1 MDKINTLYGLVERGS
16 ASFGDK
22 PLYKFNANKE
32 TLSVSYNEFFEYT
45 TKIALALEK
54 LGARGKRVMIIGET
68 SVMWLASFVAT
79 VTIDGVAVPL
89 DPYLLE
95 DEMIKFANRAK
106 ASFIVCSETYADVF
120 KKRGEELESVEQII
134 VTSVKEF
141 TLSPESCGEVNER
154 YINFNSLLSYGN
166 KLYSDGARFD
176 LTEHD
181 TEKLSVLLFTSGTT
195 GSSKGVMLCENN
207 MCAVINGAVQLIDG
221 ISIDDVLL
229 SVLPVFHT
237 YELTCGLLAPLYF
250 GCTICISDGIKY
262 VARNLKQFS
271 PSVVFMVPL
280 LAEHLYKGIMKTV
293 KDTGKLK
300 TLRRGLKISKT
311 LEKAN
316 LDVRRRLFGSVIDAL
331 GGRLR
336 HIVVG
341 GAAMNPEISENL
353 RALGIGVSQ
362 GYGITEC
369 SPLISVIPFDEVNA
383 ASCGKLMPEM
393 QIFIDKE
400 KASDDYGE
408 IVVKGPNVMLGYYE
422 DEEQTREVLNNGWFR
437 TGDYGY
443 IDEKGYIYITGR
455 KKNVIV
461 LSGGKNV
468 FPEEIEEYLSP
479 CPLIEEVV
487 VAGMTDDKTGEYVVG
502 AYIYPSAL
510 ECKERGLTTRDDIC
524 KAMTDEVKQINKK
537 LVGFKRVSKIIIRDE
552 PFEKTSTR
560 KVKRHLV

>member
-1 MDKINTLYGLVERGS
+1 MDKIKSLYELVERGKDN
-16 ASFGDK
+16 FGLK
-22 PLYKFNANKE
+22 PLYKFNVNKE
-32 TLSVSYNEFFEYT
+32 TVSVSYNDFFEYT
-45 TKIALALEK
+45 TKVALALEK
-54 LGARGKRVMIIGET
+54 LGARGKRVMLIGET

-95 DEMIKFANRAK
+95 DEMIKFVSRAK
-106 ASFIVCSETYADVF
+106 ASYIICSETYADVF
-120 KKRGEELESVEQII
+120 KNRLDELENVEKII
-134 VTSVKEF
+134 VTNIKRF
-141 TLSPESCGEVNER
+141 TLSPEASELGEKCIE
-154 YINFNSLLSYGN
+154 FNSVLALGE
-166 KLYSDGARFD
+166 KLFNDGETLD
-176 LTEHD
+176 LREHT

-221 ISIDDVLL
+221 ISGDDVLL

-280 LAEHLYKGIMKTV
+280 LAEHLYKGIMKTA
-293 KDTGKLK
+293 KDTGRLK
-300 TLRRGLKISKT
+300 TLNRGLLISKT

-316 LDVRRRLFGSVIDAL
+316 LDIRRKLFGSVIDAL
-331 GGRLR
+331 GGKLR

-353 RALGIGVSQ
+353 RAFGIGVSQ

-383 ASCGKLMPEM
+383 ASCGRLMPEM

-461 LSGGKNV
+461 LAGGKNV

-502 AYIYPSAL
+502 AYIYPSAA
-510 ECKERGLTTRDDIC
+510 ECKERGLATKEAIC
-524 KAMTDEVKQINKK
+524 GAMTEEVKQINKK

-552 PFEKTSTR
+552 PFEKTSTK

>member
-1 MDKINTLYGLVERGS
+1 MDKINSLYELVKRGKDN
-16 ASFGDK
+16 FGSK
-22 PLYKFNANKE
+22 ALYKFNANKE
-32 TLSVSYNEFFEYT
+32 TIALSYNDFYEYT
-45 TKIALALEK
+45 TKVALALEK
-54 LGARGKRVMIIGET
+54 LGARGKRVMLIGET

-79 VTIDGVAVPL
+79 VTIDGIAVPL

-95 DEMIKFANRAK
+95 DEMIKFVARAK
-106 ASFIVCSETYADVF
+106 ASYIICSEKYADVF
-120 KKRGEELESVEQII
+120 TNRLDELENVEKII
-134 VTSVKEF
+134 VTDVKSF
-141 TLSPESCGEVNER
+141 TLSPKSTELDGKCIE
-154 YINFNSLLSYGN
+154 FNDLLSLGDRLSN
-166 KLYSDGARFD
+166 DGETLD
-176 LTEHD
+176 LSEHN

-221 ISIDDVLL
+221 IKCEDVLL

-271 PSVVFMVPL
+271 PSVVFMVPM
-280 LAEHLYKGIMKTV
+280 LAEHLYKGIMKTA
-293 KDTGKLK
+293 KDTGRLK
-300 TLRRGLKISKT
+300 TLNRGLAISKT
-311 LEKAN
+311 LEKAGV
-316 LDVRRRLFGSVIDAL
+316 DVRRKLFGSVIDAL
-331 GGRLR
+331 GGKLR

-341 GAAMNPEISENL
+341 GAAMNPEISEKL
-353 RALGIGVSQ
+353 RAFGIGVSQ

-369 SPLISVIPFDEVNA
+369 SPLISVIPFNEVNA
-383 ASCGKLMPEM
+383 ASCGRLMPEM

-400 KASDDYGE
+400 KASDGYGE

-461 LSGGKNV
+461 LAGGKNV

-487 VAGMTDDKTGEYVVG
+487 VAGMNDDKTGEYVVG
-502 AYIYPSAL
+502 AYIYPSAA
-510 ECKERGLTTRDDIC
+510 ECKERGLVTKEEIC
-524 KAMTDEVKQINKK
+524 DAMTEEIKQINKK
-537 LVGFKRVSKIIIRDE
+537 LVGFKRVSKIIIREE

>member
-1 MDKINTLYGLVERGS
+1 MDKIKSLYELVERGKDN
-16 ASFGDK
+16 FGLK
-22 PLYKFNANKE
+22 PLYKFNVNKE
-32 TLSVSYNEFFEYT
+32 TVSVSYNDFFEYT
-45 TKIALALEK
+45 TKVALALEK
-54 LGARGKRVMIIGET
+54 LGARGKRVMLIGET

-95 DEMIKFANRAK
+95 DEMIKFVARAK
-106 ASFIVCSETYADVF
+106 ASYIICSETYADVF
-120 KKRGEELESVEQII
+120 KNRLDELENVEKII
-134 VTSVKEF
+134 VTNIKRF
-141 TLSPESCGEVNER
+141 TLSPEASVLGEKCIE
-154 YINFNSLLSYGN
+154 FNSVLALGE
-166 KLYSDGARFD
+166 KLFNSGETLD
-176 LTEHD
+176 LREHT

-221 ISIDDVLL
+221 ISGDDVLL

-280 LAEHLYKGIMKTV
+280 LAEHLYKGIMKTA
-293 KDTGKLK
+293 KDTGRLK
-300 TLRRGLKISKT
+300 TLNRGLLISKT

-316 LDVRRRLFGSVIDAL
+316 LDIRRKLFGSVIDAL
-331 GGRLR
+331 GGKLR

-353 RALGIGVSQ
+353 RAFGIGVSQ

-383 ASCGKLMPEM
+383 ASCGRLMPEM

-461 LSGGKNV
+461 LAGGKNV

-502 AYIYPSAL
+502 AYIYPSAA
-510 ECKERGLTTRDDIC
+510 ECKERGLATKEAIC
-524 KAMTDEVKQINKK
+524 GAMTEEVKQINKK

-552 PFEKTSTR
+552 PFEKTSTK

>member
-1 MDKINTLYGLVERGS
+1 MDKINSLYELVKRGKDN
-16 ASFGDK
+16 FGSK
-22 PLYKFNANKE
+22 ALYKFNANKE
-32 TLSVSYNEFFEYT
+32 TIALSYNDFYEYT
-45 TKIALALEK
+45 TKVALALEK
-54 LGARGKRVMIIGET
+54 LGARGKRVMLIGET

-79 VTIDGVAVPL
+79 VTIDGIAVPL

-95 DEMIKFANRAK
+95 DEMIKFVARAK
-106 ASFIVCSETYADVF
+106 ASYIICSEKYADVF
-120 KKRGEELESVEQII
+120 TNRLDELENVEKII
-134 VTSVKEF
+134 VTDVKSF
-141 TLSPESCGEVNER
+141 TLSPKSTELDGKCIG
-154 YINFNSLLSYGN
+154 FNDLLSLGDRLSN
-166 KLYSDGARFD
+166 DGETLD
-176 LTEHD
+176 LSEHN

-221 ISIDDVLL
+221 IKCEDVLL

-271 PSVVFMVPL
+271 PSVVFMVPM
-280 LAEHLYKGIMKTV
+280 LAEHLYKGIMKTA
-293 KDTGKLK
+293 KDTGRLK
-300 TLRRGLKISKT
+300 TLNRGLAISKT
-311 LEKAN
+311 LEKAGV
-316 LDVRRRLFGSVIDAL
+316 DVRRKLFGSVIDAL
-331 GGRLR
+331 GGKLR

-341 GAAMNPEISENL
+341 GAAMNPEISEKL
-353 RALGIGVSQ
+353 RAFGIGVSQ

-369 SPLISVIPFDEVNA
+369 SPLISVIPFNEVNA
-383 ASCGKLMPEM
+383 ASCGRLMPEM

-400 KASDDYGE
+400 KASDGYGE

-461 LSGGKNV
+461 LAGGKNV

-487 VAGMTDDKTGEYVVG
+487 VAGMNDDKTGEYVVG
-502 AYIYPSAL
+502 AYIYPSAA
-510 ECKERGLTTRDDIC
+510 ECKERGLVTKEEIC
-524 KAMTDEVKQINKK
+524 AAMTEEIKQINKK
-537 LVGFKRVSKIIIRDE
+537 LVGFKRVSKIIIREE